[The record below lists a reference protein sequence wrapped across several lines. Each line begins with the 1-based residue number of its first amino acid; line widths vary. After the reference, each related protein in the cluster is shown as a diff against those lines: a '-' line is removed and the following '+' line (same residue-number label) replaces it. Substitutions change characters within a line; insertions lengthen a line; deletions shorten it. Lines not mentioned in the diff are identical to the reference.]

1 MGGEEMNA
9 LIRTLTLALLVL
21 IPSEF
26 VPAQKNEI
34 KIETVTA
41 GQGAVPGQMVY
52 AFVSGVSDREMPPI
66 PINGFAV
73 SVTQD
78 GVAHEAKVRSVG
90 FSLLSQRLPATLA
103 SRVDKAPD
111 LTDQSSALK
120 PCQLVMFT
128 VPPALH
134 EGDASVV
141 VTYLGKSSNAFNFKI
156 ANRLP
161 VPRIDMLVGAAAS
174 GSRPR
179 PTPEDLKQARS
190 EMRLERGHD
199 TEVLVQPLID

>member
-66 PINGFAV
+66 PINRFAV

-78 GVAHEAKVRSVG
+78 GVAHEAKLPSTA
-90 FSLLSQRLPATLA
+90 FSLLRHRLPPTLP
-103 SRVDKAPD
+103 SLVDNAPS
-111 LTDQSSALK
+111 L
-120 PCQLVMFT
+120 
-128 VPPALH
+128 
-134 EGDASVV
+134 
-141 VTYLGKSSNAFNFKI
+141 
-156 ANRLP
+156 
-161 VPRIDMLVGAAAS
+161 
-174 GSRPR
+174 
-179 PTPEDLKQARS
+179 
-190 EMRLERGHD
+190 
-199 TEVLVQPLID
+199 